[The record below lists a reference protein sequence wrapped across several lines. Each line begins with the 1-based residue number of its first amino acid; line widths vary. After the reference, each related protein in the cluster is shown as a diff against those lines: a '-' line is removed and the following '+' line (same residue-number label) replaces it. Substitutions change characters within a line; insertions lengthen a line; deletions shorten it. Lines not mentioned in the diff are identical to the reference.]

1 MVSIRKELNFRDLG
15 GYPTMDGRYV
25 RSGLFFRSG
34 GLYRMSER
42 ELDEIKSLNIR
53 YIMDLRAD
61 WQRKRRPDPEI
72 PGAQQIEHT
81 GYVPE
86 AARNIDFSPNG
97 MHQTG
102 DEAKEQFDKLE
113 LYYKEIIFGNLDFRL
128 FLQSVAEEKVPI
140 IFHCASGKDR
150 TGAAAILLLLALGV
164 DEETVMEDYILSN
177 EYYEETINQIFMQ
190 MYEEALNDDYLP
202 SLLWIENGVM
212 EFFGRSMLEEIHKQY
227 DSIEEFLDKEYGLDE
242 HKLKKMRE
250 LYTYFE

>member
-1 MVSIRKELNFRDLG
+1 MVLIRKELNFRDLG
-15 GYPTMDGRYV
+15 GYPTADGRHV
-25 RSGLFFRSG
+25 RKGLFFRSG
-34 GLYRMSER
+34 GLYRMSEQ
-42 ELDEIKSLNIR
+42 ELEEISALNIR

-61 WQRKRRPDPEI
+61 WQRRRKPDPEI
-72 PGAQQIEHT
+72 SGAQQIEHT

-86 AARNIDFSPNG
+86 AAMRIDFSPAG

-128 FLQSVAEEKVPI
+128 FLDSVAEGKVPI

-177 EYYEETINQIFMQ
+177 EYYEETINQVFMQ
-190 MYEEALNDDYLP
+190 MYEEALKDDYLP

-227 DSIEEFLDKEYGLDE
+227 DSIDEFLSAEYGLDAE
-242 HKLKKMRE
+242 KLRKMRDM
-250 LYTYFE
+250 YTE

>member
-1 MVSIRKELNFRDLG
+1 MVLIRKELNFRDLG
-15 GYPTMDGRYV
+15 GYPTADGRHV
-25 RSGLFFRSG
+25 RKGLFYRSG
-34 GLYRMSER
+34 GLFRMSEQ
-42 ELDEIKSLNIR
+42 ELDEIRALNVR

-61 WQRKRRPDPEI
+61 WQRKRKPDPEI

-86 AARNIDFSPNG
+86 AAMRIDFSPAG

-128 FLQSVAEEKVPI
+128 FLNCVAEGKVPI

-177 EYYEETINQIFMQ
+177 EYYEETINQVFMQ
-190 MYEEALNDDYLP
+190 MYEEALKDDYLP

-227 DSIEEFLDKEYGLDE
+227 DSIDEFLSAEYGLDAE
-242 HKLKKMRE
+242 KLRKMRDM
-250 LYTYFE
+250 YTE